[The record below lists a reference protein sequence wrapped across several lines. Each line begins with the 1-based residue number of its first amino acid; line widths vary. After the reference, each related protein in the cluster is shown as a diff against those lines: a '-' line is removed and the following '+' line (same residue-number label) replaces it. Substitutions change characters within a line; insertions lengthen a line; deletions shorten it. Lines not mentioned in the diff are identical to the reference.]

1 MRVRYAYLG
10 PEGTFTEMA
19 LRSLPD
25 ADAVEPW
32 PQATVSAA
40 LDAVRRRDAEGA
52 VVPLE
57 NSVEGVVT
65 VTLDELAGGEPLVI
79 AREALLP
86 VEFALL
92 ARPGTRR
99 EDVKRIVTHPH
110 AHAQCR
116 GWIARHLPATQVL
129 TSSSTAAA
137 AMAVAEEQTAY
148 DAAIAAPIAADH
160 YGLATLAR
168 GIGDRTDAVTR
179 FVAVVRPQA
188 PPLPTGADRTSLVAY
203 IADDR
208 PGSLVELLNQF
219 AARGVNLTLIQSRPT
234 GEAFGRYCFSIDCE
248 GHVADGRVGEAL
260 MGLRRVCAG
269 VRFLGSYPRADGG
282 QSTIRPGTFDADFA
296 DAAAWLARIRSE
308 QT

>member
-1 MRVRYAYLG
+1 
-10 PEGTFTEMA
+10 
-19 LRSLPD
+19 
-25 ADAVEPW
+25 
-32 PQATVSAA
+32 
-40 LDAVRRRDAEGA
+40 
-52 VVPLE
+52 
-57 NSVEGVVT
+57 
-65 VTLDELAGGEPLVI
+65 
-79 AREALLP
+79 
-86 VEFALL
+86 
-92 ARPGTRR
+92 
-99 EDVKRIVTHPH
+99 
-110 AHAQCR
+110 
-116 GWIARHLPATQVL
+116 
-129 TSSSTAAA
+129 
-137 AMAVAEEQTAY
+137 MAVAEEQTAY